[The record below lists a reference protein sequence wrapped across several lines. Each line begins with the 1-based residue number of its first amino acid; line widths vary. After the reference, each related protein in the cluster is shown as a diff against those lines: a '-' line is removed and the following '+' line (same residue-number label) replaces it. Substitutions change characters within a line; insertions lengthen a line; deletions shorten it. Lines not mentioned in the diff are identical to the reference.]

1 MDYMERIT
9 RAAQVIQEKIGT
21 AEIAVILGSGLGD
34 FGRTLSDVRSI
45 PYGEIPGFPHASVQ
59 GHAGVLSTGVKG
71 GKRILVMNGRFHAY
85 EGHPMEDVTLPIRAM
100 AKLGVKKLIVT
111 NAAGAVNTA
120 FYPGDLMLI
129 TDFINLSGMNPL
141 IGKNLDAF
149 GPRFPDMSNA
159 FSKELR
165 MLALS
170 CAKEKN
176 IPLQQGVYT
185 WMSGPCYETPAEI
198 RMVRTLGGDA
208 VGMSTV
214 PETIVANHSGMQVL
228 GISCL
233 TNMAAGVLDQPINH
247 QEVMEMGLKARDSF
261 ATLVETILEK
271 MEEGEKEHA

>member
-1 MDYMERIT
+1 MDYMERIN
-9 RAAQVIQEKIGT
+9 RAAQAIEEKIGR
-21 AEIAVILGSGLGD
+21 ASIAVILGSGLGD
-34 FGRTLSDVRSI
+34 FGNTLSDVRSI
-45 PYGEIPGFPHASVQ
+45 PYAEIPGFPSVSVQ
-59 GHAGVLSTGVKG
+59 GHAGVLSTGMKG
-71 GKRILVMNGRFHAY
+71 GKRILVMSGRFHAY
-85 EGHPMEDVTLPIRAM
+85 EGHPMADVTLPVRVM

-141 IGKNLDAF
+141 IGKNLSEF

-159 FSKELR
+159 FDKSLR
-165 MLALS
+165 ALALS
-170 CAKEKN
+170 CAGERG

-185 WMSGPCYETPAEI
+185 WMSGPTYETPAEI
-198 RMVRTLGGDA
+198 RMVRIMGGDA

-214 PETIVANHSGMQVL
+214 PETIVANHCGMQVL

-247 QEVMEMGLKARDSF
+247 QEVMEMGLKARDRF
-261 ATLVETILEK
+261 AGLVTAVIEK
-271 MEEGEKEHA
+271 M

>member
-1 MDYMERIT
+1 MDYMERINL
-9 RAAQVIQEKIGT
+9 AAKAIEEKIGT
-21 AEIAVILGSGLGD
+21 AEIAIILGSGLGD
-34 FGRTLSDVRSI
+34 FGNTLSDTKFI
-45 PYGEIPGFPHASVQ
+45 PYSEIPGFPSVSVQ
-59 GHAGVLSTGVKG
+59 GHAGVLSTGIKG
-71 GKRILVMNGRFHAY
+71 SKRILVMSGRFHAY
-85 EGHPMEDVTLPIRAM
+85 EGHPMEDVTLPVRVM

-129 TDFINLSGMNPL
+129 TDFLNLSGMNPL
-141 IGKNLDAF
+141 IGKNLSEF

-159 FSKELR
+159 FDKELQKT
-165 MLALS
+165 ALD
-170 CAKEKN
+170 CANDMGLK
-176 IPLQQGVYT
+176 LQQGVYT

-214 PETIVANHSGMQVL
+214 PETIVANHSGIKVL
-228 GISCL
+228 GISCC

-261 ATLVETILEK
+261 AALVTAVIER
-271 MEEGEKEHA
+271 M

>member
-1 MDYMERIT
+1 MEYMERIEN
-9 RAAQVIQEKIGT
+9 AASAIEKAIGT

-34 FGRTLSDVRSI
+34 FASTLFDVRSI
-45 PYGEIPGFPHASVQ
+45 PYGEIPFFPHASVQ
-59 GHAGVLSTGVKG
+59 GHAGVLSTGIKA
-71 GKRILVMNGRFHAY
+71 GKRILVMSGRFHAY
-85 EGHPMEDVTLPIRAM
+85 EGHAMADVTLPIRVM

-141 IGKNLDAF
+141 IGQNLDAF
-149 GPRFPDMSNA
+149 GTRFPDMSNA
-159 FSKELR
+159 FNKDLR
-165 MLALS
+165 ALALQ
-170 CAKEKN
+170 CAQTLQ

-198 RMVRTLGGDA
+198 RMVRIMGGDA

-214 PETIVANHSGMQVL
+214 PETIVANHCGMKVL

-247 QEVMEMGLKARDSF
+247 QEVMEMGLKARDRF
-261 ATLVETILEK
+261 ASLVTAIIEK
-271 MEEGEKEHA
+271 M